1 MMLVLPEH
9 LAVLGAEAL
18 WKQEGAKCCQFLR
31 NRAQGAPREA
41 DSKWRKCRRN
51 TQTSAIVHG
60 SFATTHNLKVTGS
73 NPVPATKSLNKTKE
87 LNVERFACV

>member
-9 LAVLGAEAL
+9 LAVPGAEAL

-41 DSKWRKCRRN
+41 DSK
-51 TQTSAIVHG
+51 
-60 SFATTHNLKVTGS
+60 
-73 NPVPATKSLNKTKE
+73 
-87 LNVERFACV
+87 